1 MLKTGKG
8 TREAV
13 DRLVARFPTSSFED
27 LCIHLGRGKNGPIL
41 DIRVH
46 VSLEG
51 LPEKVPT
58 GKGFSLGINS
68 LHELQKALRD
78 TEKILEEQGSAS

>member
-1 MLKTGKG
+1 MLKTGKESQ
-8 TREAV
+8 EAM
-13 DRLVARFPTSSFED
+13 DRLVARFPTSGSEEVR
-27 LCIHLGRGKNGPIL
+27 IHLGRGKNGPIL

-58 GKGFSLGINS
+58 GKGFSLGVNS
-68 LHELQKALRD
+68 LRELQKALHD
-78 TEKILEEQGSAS
+78 TEKILEEQGSVS